1 MPYQSFQA
9 PDQGQHSGI
18 DLPDGLRIYAIG
30 DIHGQFSLLD
40 QLQEMIR
47 KDVLERPATRH
58 VIIYLGDYV
67 DRGPKSYDVID
78 RLCLPRDQGVETL
91 HLKGNHEEFLV
102 NFLSD
107 PGTGDAWLLNGG
119 GDTLA
124 SYGVPENLYQSS
136 KDYQRAQDTLLHRM
150 PAKHREFLDNLALS
164 HRIGSL
170 FFAHAG
176 VNPDFPLDA
185 QRPKD
190 LMWIRHKFINST
202 KDIGAFVVHGHTPRL
217 EPEVTPFRI
226 NVDTHAWH
234 TGHLT
239 AVALEDG
246 QFRFLNT

>member
-9 PDQGQHSGI
+9 PDQGLHSGI
-18 DLPDGLRIYAIG
+18 ILPHGLRIYAIG

-40 QLQEMIR
+40 RLQEMIR
-47 KDVLERPATRH
+47 KDVRDDPAIRH

-67 DRGPKSYDVID
+67 DRGPKSSDVID
-78 RLCLPRDQGVETL
+78 RLCMPSDQGIETIY
-91 HLKGNHEEFLV
+91 LKGNHEEFLI
-102 NFLSD
+102 NFLEDAS
-107 PGTGDAWLLNGG
+107 TGDAWLLNGG

-124 SYGVPENLYQSS
+124 SYGVPEKLYQST
-136 KDYQRAQDTLLHRM
+136 KTYHDARDALRHRM
-150 PAKHREFLDNLALS
+150 PAKHRDFLNNLALS

-176 VNPDFPLDA
+176 VNPDVPLDQ
-185 QRPKD
+185 QRSKD

-202 KDIGAFVVHGHTPRL
+202 KDIGAYVIHGHTPRP

-239 AVALEDG
+239 AVVLESG
-246 QFRFLNT
+246 KFRFLNT